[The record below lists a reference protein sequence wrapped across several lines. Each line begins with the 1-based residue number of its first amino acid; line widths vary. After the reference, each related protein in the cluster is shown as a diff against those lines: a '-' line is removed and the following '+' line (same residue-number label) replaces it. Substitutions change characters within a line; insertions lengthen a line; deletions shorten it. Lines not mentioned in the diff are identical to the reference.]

1 MNEVLKKIDAEI
13 ENCRV
18 KNLSAPT
25 IQFVNIA
32 KGLVIAKGL
41 ILAEQ
46 KEPCKWTLTDDD
58 SNSWQCNK
66 CDALWVLESGS
77 PKDNDMDY
85 CPKCGRAINQSPGE
99 PKPLTKGDKIRESNE
114 SLANELSFGD
124 KCGFCVQCNKW
135 ISDGCDMKCKENI
148 LAYLNQ
154 PQEGE

>member
-13 ENCRV
+13 EKLWLEDDGRGSNTV
-18 KNLSAPT
+18 PIIVLGLE
-25 IQFVNIA
+25 QA
-32 KGLVIAKGL
+32 KQI

-85 CPKCGRAINQSPGE
+85 CPKCGRAINQP
-99 PKPLTKGDKIRESNE
+99 R
-114 SLANELSFGD
+114 
-124 KCGFCVQCNKW
+124 
-135 ISDGCDMKCKENI
+135 
-148 LAYLNQ
+148 
-154 PQEGE
+154 EGE